1 MLSQLSELGWKA
13 SPAPR
18 AHPPRSSP
26 APGGLVGGTGGVGK
40 TRAGA
45 RRMAGKAGPAQGE
58 FMATFQ
64 SPRPRQLAR
73 PLHLPLCLHKSLP

>member
-1 MLSQLSELGWKA
+1 MKSQ
-13 SPAPR
+13 PR
-18 AHPPRSSP
+18 LEGPSTAEQ
-26 APGGLVGGTGGVGK
+26 PGSRQPWWGTGGVGK
-40 TRAGA
+40 THAGA
-45 RRMAGKAGPAQGE
+45 RRMAGKARPAQGE